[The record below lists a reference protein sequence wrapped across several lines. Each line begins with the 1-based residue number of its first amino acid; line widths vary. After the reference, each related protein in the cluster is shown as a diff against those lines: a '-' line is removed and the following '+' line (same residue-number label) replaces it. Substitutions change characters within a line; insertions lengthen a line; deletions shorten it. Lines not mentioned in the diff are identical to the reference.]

1 MKKSLSRLN
10 RAAVLLIVLAGIAFS
25 AVPAVSPVTV
35 KATLS
40 KDKIT
45 IGDKVDFQLLIKGK
59 GELKFL
65 PIDPSS
71 YFQTFEVKEHLQKG
85 PYKSWGRTILEYR
98 LVLTTFTTGDYVIP
112 SILVK
117 YTEKDGTEKEAR
129 SEELVLHVEPVKTNP
144 DDKDDVRE
152 IKPPITLPHS
162 FLFWLFTV
170 ILPLLALGT
179 FFLVRHLRARNSGN
193 ILINSEPARP
203 PHEIAYERLSKLK
216 ELKLIEQE
224 KIKEHYYLLSEIIRG
239 YLEARFELPIV
250 ERTTSEAYKEMV
262 GSAKLKRKEVT
273 LIKDFL
279 EECDLVKF
287 AKMLPEAKEIDS
299 DFEKGVSIVDL
310 TKFIPQP
317 VVTPG
322 MGQGGNL

>member
-1 MKKSLSRLN
+1 M
-10 RAAVLLIVLAGIAFS
+10 VL
-25 AVPAVSPVTV
+25 
-35 KATLS
+35 
-40 KDKIT
+40 
-45 IGDKVDFQLLIKGK
+45 
-59 GELKFL
+59 
-65 PIDPSS
+65 
-71 YFQTFEVKEHLQKG
+71 
-85 PYKSWGRTILEYR
+85 
-98 LVLTTFTTGDYVIP
+98 
-112 SILVK
+112 
-117 YTEKDGTEKEAR
+117 
-129 SEELVLHVEPVKTNP
+129 
-144 DDKDDVRE
+144 
-152 IKPPITLPHS
+152 
-162 FLFWLFTV
+162 
-170 ILPLLALGT
+170 
-179 FFLVRHLRARNSGN
+179 RHLRARNSGN